1 MAIYLLHGDSKST
14 DSYGVRNRLEQLL
27 KGIDTEA
34 NMNFATY
41 DMSVGEAN
49 FQEVIT
55 SALTIPFL
63 GGQRIVVAK
72 GIKTVEKAFKSKGD
86 EEDESKS
93 KKQSSTAEGVLRAV
107 GQLEQLPDDALLILV
122 EETGHLDGRTAFYKA
137 IKKLGCKVETFK
149 AMWFDP
155 AAGNVRDAIDFIQSE
170 STRRGLRLD
179 YRPAERFAH
188 MVGSDKAHII
198 QEIEK
203 LALYAG
209 EGSSP
214 TEEDVENVVTKSH
227 EAGIF
232 ELVDLI
238 GYGKVK
244 KAIDALGDLL
254 DHGAAPPYILTMIAR
269 QMRLIGL
276 TREALANGVH
286 ASEGPLA
293 KALKLSP
300 FVTRKLLIQVESFPK
315 FNYPKILEML
325 MDTDLHLKRS
335 TMDTKLALET
345 LIAKLAGVS
354 RL

>member
-27 KGIDTEA
+27 KDIDTEA

-55 SALTIPFL
+55 SALTVPFL

-72 GIKTVEKAFKSKGD
+72 GVKSVEKAFKSKDD
-86 EEDESKS
+86 EEESKS
-93 KKQSSTAEGVLRAV
+93 KSQSATADAVLRAV
-107 GQLEQLPDDALLILV
+107 EQLEQLPDDALLILV
-122 EETGHLDGRTAFYKA
+122 EETGHLDGRTSFYKA
-137 IKKLGCKVETFK
+137 LKKLGCKVETFK

-269 QMRLIGL
+269 QMRLIGQ
-276 TREALANGVH
+276 TREALANGVQP
-286 ASEGPLA
+286 SEGPMA
-293 KALKLSP
+293 KALKQSP
-300 FVTRKLLIQVESFPK
+300 FVTRKLLIQAESFPK
-315 FNYPKILEML
+315 FSYPKILEML

-345 LIAKLAGVS
+345 LIARLAGVS
-354 RL
+354 RH